1 MSRPT
6 HAWLRDPEV
15 RRAFRR
21 KDTSKVLAFTAPP
34 ETKQTHATL
43 SRYITLRPGLVYVP
57 QYDGQDPPGEWVQAS
72 RLHPRDYPQQPTG
85 DLLWGMLGEIKPIR
99 PGEKFCVSCGDWR
112 TIDKYSPKADSADG
126 LHPYC
131 KGCRA
136 DQARVW
142 RMTAKV
148 KEAA

>member
-1 MSRPT
+1 MLSRRTP
-6 HAWLRDPEV
+6 AWINDPEI

-21 KDTSKVLAFTAPP
+21 KDVLKFPTVA
-34 ETKQTHATL
+34 EQKQTTATL
-43 SRYITLRPGLVYVP
+43 SRFITLGVQTIYVP
-57 QYDGQDPPGEWVQAS
+57 QYDGNDPPGEWVQAS

-85 DLLWGMLGEIKPIR
+85 DMLWHMLGEIKPVR

-112 TIDKYSPKADSADG
+112 GVEKFSPKADSADG